1 MIQQSRQHE
10 YPKIPELSKTTLN
23 PVVAAGGIEVAT
35 IGVAAGDD
43 IEVVVLVVAVG
54 VPLPLAVP
62 AESRSAREQAGDPG
76 RTPAAAAVVNRNGA
90 EEERGAAAGVEVV
103 VHRKPWED
111 CNGGSRSV
119 LESQAASRWLGTDM
133 GSLDRLL

>member
-1 MIQQSRQHE
+1 MV
-10 YPKIPELSKTTLN
+10 TL
-23 PVVAAGGIEVAT
+23 
-35 IGVAAGDD
+35 GVDD
-43 IEVVVLVVAVG
+43 IEVVVLVVVAVD
-54 VPLPLAVP
+54 VPLLLAVP
-62 AESRSAREQAGDPG
+62 AESHSAHEQAGDPG

-90 EEERGAAAGVEVV
+90 EVEHGTAAVVGVEVV

-119 LESQAASRWLGTDM
+119 PESQAASRWLGTDM